1 MNRRQFLGSA
11 LPVPQAAPQQS
22 HRQRPQATGGLEP
35 FDGHWTYAEAAH
47 LARRTLFGAR
57 KSDVMAIL
65 QMWAD
70 QAVDNLLAPPMPNSP
85 VKPIYYTPIDN
96 GAGGAMGTAWDNSK
110 WKAGY
115 DNGYTQHLQS
125 WWFEC
130 MIEQPLSISEKMT
143 LFWTNHFATSHFT
156 VQNALYMHKQNAML
170 RMNAL
175 GNFRRLVDEIT
186 FDPAMLRYLNNNL
199 NTATSVNENYARE
212 LQELFTIG
220 KGPEIAPGNYT
231 NYTEDDVKAAARVLT
246 GWADDQATQT
256 AVFKSGMHDSTD
268 KQFSAAYGNMKITG
282 RSGEIG
288 ARQEVDDLLNMILD
302 QPATAK
308 YIVSKIYRWFVST
321 HIDAWTE
328 TNIIEPLAADFK
340 NGNYEI
346 KPVLAR
352 LLKSAHFFDPAN
364 RGAMIKST
372 FDLCVGT
379 LRGIPML
386 SFYTPMGKDELAEP
400 DTFLPELTNARHWA
414 LRRFRNVLGTM
425 QQDMMNPPNVA
436 GWPAYYQEP
445 LLDQLWVNAD
455 TLQKRIKYLD
465 DLAITKFRF
474 DEEYGYFLVD
484 VIEFAKQTSDP
495 ASAQTIVNE
504 WADILFAVPLI
515 EAQKTEAAT
524 AFAAGPNWAA
534 EWNAHIADPAN
545 EAKLAAVETKLR
557 ALIRHYFGLAEYQ
570 LM

>member
-11 LPVPQAAPQQS
+11 LPVPQANPLS
-22 HRQRPQATGGLEP
+22 HRQRPQATGGLEQYSGP
-35 FDGHWTYAEAAH
+35 WTYAEAAH
-47 LARRTLFGAR
+47 LVRRTMYGSR
-57 KSDVMAIL
+57 KSDVMAL
-65 QMWAD
+65 LGMWAD
-70 QAVDNLLAPPMPNSP
+70 TAVDNLLAPPPAPNP
-85 VKPIYYTPIDN
+85 PAPINYAGTDMGGNWVNTAYAGNLDN
-96 GAGGAMGTAWDNSK
+96 QRT
-110 WKAGY
+110 
-115 DNGYTQHLQS
+115 TFLQT
-125 WWFEC
+125 WAYET
-130 MIEQPLSISEKMT
+130 MIEQSLSIHEKMT
-143 LFWTNHFATSHFT
+143 AFWANHFSTSHFT
-156 VQNALYMHKQNAML
+156 VLDARYMYKQRAML
-170 RMNAL
+170 RTNAL
-175 GNFRRLVDEIT
+175 GSFRRLVDEIT
-186 FDPAMLRYLNNNL
+186 FDPAMMRYLNNNL
-199 NTATSVNENYARE
+199 NTATSVNENYGRE
-212 LQELFTIG
+212 LQELFSIG

-246 GWADDQATQT
+246 GWKDDQPTMT
-256 AVFKSGMHDSTD
+256 TVFVSNAHDTSN
-268 KQFSAAYGNMKITG
+268 KQFSSAYGNTVITG

-328 TNIIEPLAADFK
+328 TNIIEPLAADFR

-346 KPVLAR
+346 TPVLSR
-352 LLKSAHFFDPAN
+352 LLKSAHFYDMAH

-372 FDLCVGT
+372 FDLCIGT
-379 LRGIPML
+379 LRGVPIQ
-386 SFYTPMGKDELAEP
+386 SFLTTMGKDELAEP
-400 DTFLPELTNARHWA
+400 DTFLPETTNTRHWA
-414 LRRFRNVLGTM
+414 LRRFRTVLGTM

-465 DLAITKFRF
+465 DLAITKYRF

-484 VIEFAKQTSDP
+484 VIELAKLTSDP
-495 ASAQTIVNE
+495 ASSQTIVNE
-504 WADILFAVPLI
+504 WANILFANPLI
-515 EAQKTEAAT
+515 DAQKTEAAN
-524 AFAAGPNWAA
+524 AFAAGASWAA
-534 EWNAHIADPAN
+534 DWNAHIADPAN
-545 EAKLAAVETKLR
+545 EAKLAVVETKLR